1 MHMCGSFRSS
11 CIIGLASSSSCIN
24 ARSKIDKRVDKV
36 NIVTQDSVQTLRQMA
51 YVTVEDLYIGFGP
64 FDLQTK
70 LWWLLIQ
77 DLKSEDHDF
86 QHAGTAG

>member
-1 MHMCGSFRSS
+1 MGLVCKLIEEHRILRSRAFRHMCGSFRSS

-70 LWWLLIQ
+70 L
-77 DLKSEDHDF
+77 
-86 QHAGTAG
+86 